1 MAKRPMP
8 RTIIDIP
15 DGQLREMNRVCR
27 ALNISRAE
35 AVRRG
40 VNAFLER
47 NQAVEGEAYGLW
59 RDSKV
64 EARRLLADIQARW

>member
-1 MAKRPMP
+1 MP

-47 NQAVEGEAYGLW
+47 NQAVEGEGYGLW
-59 RDSKV
+59 RDSKS
-64 EARRLLADIQARW
+64 EARRLLANIQAKW